1 MAMHRERLDLKYT
14 ARMWLCKAVDR
25 QRAVS
30 KLILLTFMFDFL
42 GLWLLT

>member
-1 MAMHRERLDLKYT
+1 MTMPLEGLALKYT
-14 ARMWLCKAVDR
+14 AWMWLCKAIDR

-30 KLILLTFMFDFL
+30 KLILLAVMFDFL